1 MTTTPSTYIENQPQ
15 ADDAKAVEV
24 LAPMIDFPD
33 SNAQGVTPML
43 AQFLAVKDAHAD
55 CLLFYRMGDFYE
67 MFFRDAVEASKA
79 LDITLTK
86 RGKVEGQDVP
96 MCGVPVH
103 AAETY
108 LSRLIRQGF
117 RVAICEQSES
127 PEEAKKKGNKGPLR
141 RDVVRIVTP
150 GTLVED
156 EFLPPR
162 ENNFLI
168 ALGQSGG
175 ELALSWVDLST
186 GDFFVETVERDRLHD
201 TLARLSGAEL
211 IASDQPGADHGF
223 ADGATKGL
231 VGCVSLR
238 PARLF
243 SSQDGEKHLCA
254 LYGVATMDG
263 IASLSRADYAAAGA
277 LVQYLDQTQKGRP
290 LRLKP
295 IAKVT
300 SGAVME
306 IDPAS
311 RRSLEITRTL
321 SGQSNGS
328 LLSVIDQTITAAGGR
343 QLASR
348 IAAPLT
354 DIRRINQR
362 LDLVDAVMTEPMLGH
377 DLTDALSSM
386 PDLERA
392 LSRLSLGHG
401 GPRDVAA
408 LARGIEAGYRMSQAI
423 DQRQSDLIAAED
435 LAAMASILK
444 APLDLAAM
452 ITSVLSDDLP
462 LLARDGGFVRKGYHP
477 GLDDLKAMRD
487 ESRRLIAQ
495 LQMKYIDET
504 GIASLKIKHNNV
516 LGYHIDVR
524 TTHADKMLAMEGF
537 IHRQTT
543 AQAVRFTTTELADLE
558 REMSSAG
565 DRALALELEIFD
577 QLCRDV
583 LEHSDALMALAEAG
597 AALDVAVASAK
608 LAERRHYCRPE
619 LVDGRQFSITKGR
632 HPVVEHMLD
641 YDGGQPFIANDCQLH
656 DDDRIWLLTGPNMA
670 GKSTFLRQ
678 NALIALMAQSGFYV
692 PAETAT
698 IGVVDRLFCRVGA
711 SDDLATGRSTFMV
724 EMVET
729 ASILN
734 RSGQQAL
741 VILDEIGRGT
751 ATYDGLSLAWAVVE
765 HLHEVNGC
773 RALFATHYHEL
784 NGLDRSLKAL
794 SPHAMQVREW
804 QGDIVFLHEVAA
816 GGADKSYGI
825 HVARLAG
832 VPASVLKR
840 AEDVLT
846 SLTEENAPLMS
857 SKLDDLPLFSA
868 EVKPMISTPSPE
880 TPLTNYLDGLF
891 PDTMTPKDA
900 LDAIYAMRALMN
912 KSQD

>member
-1 MTTTPSTYIENQPQ
+1 MTPDQNITAEDCAEPV
-15 ADDAKAVEV
+15 AV
-24 LAPMIDFPD
+24 LPPMVDFPD
-33 SNAQGVTPML
+33 EKATGVTPML
-43 AQFLAVKDAHAD
+43 AQFLAVKNAHDD

-67 MFFRDAVEASKA
+67 MFFRDAVDAAAA

-86 RGKVEGQDVP
+86 RGKVEGRDVP

-103 AAETY
+103 AAESY
-108 LSRLIRQGF
+108 LSRLIRKGF
-117 RVAICEQSES
+117 RVAICEQTES
-127 PEEAKKKGNKGPLR
+127 PEEAKKNGNKGPLR

-150 GTLVED
+150 GTLIED

-168 ALGQSGG
+168 SLGQSGA
-175 ELALSWVDLST
+175 EMAIAWVDLST
-186 GDFFVETVERDRLHD
+186 GDLFVETVEKDRLQD

-211 IASDQPGADHGF
+211 IASDHPQADHGF
-223 ADGATKGL
+223 ADADPKGL

-243 SSQDGEKHLCA
+243 SSKDGEAHLCR
-254 LYGVATMDG
+254 LYNTATMDG
-263 IASLSRADYAAAGA
+263 IADLNRADFAAAGG
-277 LVQYLDQTQKGRP
+277 LVQYLDQTQKGRA

-295 IAKVT
+295 IVKVT

-321 SGQSNGS
+321 SGQTKGS
-328 LLSVIDQTITAAGGR
+328 LLSVIDVTTTAAGGR

-354 DIRRINQR
+354 DITAINQR
-362 LDLVDAVMTEPMLGH
+362 LDLVDAV
-377 DLTDALSSM
+377 LSDPVFGANLASGLDGM

-401 GPRDVAA
+401 GPRDIAA
-408 LARGIEAGYRMSQAI
+408 LGRGIAAGADMAMAI
-423 DQRQSDLIAAED
+423 ENRQSDLADLIASD
-435 LAAMASILK
+435 QLSAMADHLK
-444 APLDLAAM
+444 APFALAHQ
-452 ITSVLSDDLP
+452 ISTTLSDDLP
-462 LLARDGGFVRKGYHP
+462 LLARDGGFVRKGFHP

-495 LQMKYIDET
+495 LQMKYCEET
-504 GIASLKIKHNNV
+504 GIASLKVKHNNV

-524 TTHADKMLAMEGF
+524 NTHADKMMAMDGF

-543 AQAVRFTTTELADLE
+543 AQTVRFTTTELADLE

-565 DRALALELEIFD
+565 DRALALEVEIFE
-577 QLCRDV
+577 QLAADV
-583 LEHSDALMALAEAG
+583 LAQSTAIMRLAADAAS
-597 AALDVAVASAK
+597 LDVAVASAQ
-608 LAERRHYCRPE
+608 LAETRNYTRPE
-619 LVDGRQFSITKGR
+619 IETGRQFTITKGR
-632 HPVVEHMLD
+632 HPVVEHMLQQ
-641 YDGGQPFIANDCQLH
+641 DGGQPFIANDCQLH
-656 DDDRIWLLTGPNMA
+656 NDDRIWLLTGPNMA

-678 NALIALMAQSGFYV
+678 NALIAVMAQAGFYV
-692 PAETAT
+692 PAEKAV

-729 ASILN
+729 AAILN
-734 RSGQQAL
+734 RSGDHAL

-765 HLHEVNGC
+765 HLHEVNNC

-784 NGLDRSLKAL
+784 NGLQRSLPAL
-794 SPHAMQVREW
+794 SPHAMAVREW
-804 QGDIVFLHEVAA
+804 QGEIVFLHEVIA

-832 VPASVLKR
+832 VPASVLQR
-840 AEDVLT
+840 AEDVLN
-846 SLTEENAPLMS
+846 SLTEENSPLMS

-868 EVKPMISTPSPE
+868 ELPPPSAPAVDQ
-880 TPLTNYLDGLF
+880 PVVDHLKSLL
-891 PDTMTPKDA
+891 PDTMTPRQA
-900 LDAIYAMRALMN
+900 LDAIYAL
-912 KSQD
+912 QDLLHQKD

>member
-1 MTTTPSTYIENQPQ
+1 MALDQKTTPEPAEIPP
-15 ADDAKAVEV
+15 AD
-24 LAPMIDFPD
+24 LPPMVDFPD
-33 SNAQGVTPML
+33 QNASGVTPML
-43 AQFLAVKDAHAD
+43 AQFLAVKSAHDD

-67 MFFRDAVEASKA
+67 MFFRDAVDAAAA

-86 RGKVEGQDVP
+86 RGKVEGRDVP

-108 LSRLIRQGF
+108 LSRLIRKGF

-150 GTLVED
+150 GTLIED

-168 ALGQSGG
+168 SLGQSGQDM
-175 ELALSWVDLST
+175 ALSWVDLST
-186 GDFFVETVERDRLHD
+186 GDVFVETIDRDRLQD

-211 IASDQPGADHGF
+211 IASDQPDADHGF
-223 ADGATKGL
+223 ADADPKGL

-238 PARLF
+238 PARMF
-243 SSQDGEKHLCA
+243 SSKDGETHLCRV
-254 LYGVATMDG
+254 YNTATMDG
-263 IASLSRADYAAAGA
+263 IADLSRADYAAAGA
-277 LVQYLDQTQKGRP
+277 LVQYLDQTQKGRA

-295 IAKVT
+295 IIKVT
-300 SGAVME
+300 SGTVME

-321 SGQSNGS
+321 SGQTKGS
-328 LLSVIDQTITAAGGR
+328 LLSVIDTTLTAAGGR

-348 IAAPLT
+348 ISAPLT
-354 DIRRINQR
+354 DIAAINAR
-362 LDLVDAVMTEPMLGH
+362 LDLVEAVLSDPVLGGH
-377 DLTDALSSM
+377 LAEALQSM

-401 GPRDVAA
+401 GPRDLAA
-408 LARGIEAGYRMSQAI
+408 IGRGIMASSAMAEAI
-423 DQRQSDLIAAED
+423 EQRQSDLIAGD
-435 LAAMASILK
+435 QLAAMASHLK
-444 APLDLAAM
+444 APSDLSHQ
-452 ITSVLSDDLP
+452 INTTLSDDLP
-462 LLARDGGFVRKGYHP
+462 LLARDGGFVRKGFHS
-477 GLDDLKAMRD
+477 GLDDLKSMRD

-495 LQMKYIDET
+495 LQMKYIEET

-524 TTHADKMLAMEGF
+524 NTHGDKMMGMDGF

-543 AQAVRFTTTELADLE
+543 AQTVRFTTTELADLE

-565 DRALALELEIFD
+565 DRALALELEIFEALS
-577 QLCRDV
+577 QDV
-583 LEHSDALMALAEAG
+583 LAQSSAIMTLAADAASI
-597 AALDVAVASAK
+597 DVAVASAQ
-608 LAERRHYCRPE
+608 LAASKSYSRPE
-619 LVDGRQFSITKGR
+619 MTGDRRFNITKGR
-632 HPVVEHMLD
+632 HPVVEHMLSQT
-641 YDGGQPFIANDCQLH
+641 GEQPFIANNCALNE
-656 DDDRIWLLTGPNMA
+656 DDRIWLLTGPNMA

-678 NALIALMAQSGFYV
+678 NALIAVMAQAGFYV
-692 PAETAT
+692 PADKAV

-729 ASILN
+729 AAILN
-734 RSGQQAL
+734 RSGENAL

-765 HLHEVNGC
+765 HLHEVNAC

-784 NGLDRSLKAL
+784 NGLKRSLPAL
-794 SPHAMQVREW
+794 SPHAMAVREW
-804 QGDIVFLHEVAA
+804 QGEIVFMHEVIE

-832 VPASVLKR
+832 VPASVLSR
-840 AEDVLT
+840 AEDVLN
-846 SLTEENAPLMS
+846 SLTEENSPLMS
-857 SKLDDLPLFSA
+857 SKLDELPLFSA
-868 EVKPMISTPSPE
+868 DVPPPSAPPVDQPAVDFLK
-880 TPLTNYLDGLF
+880 TLL
-891 PDTMTPKDA
+891 PDTMTPKQA
-900 LDAIYAMRALMN
+900 LEAIYAM
-912 KSQD
+912 QDLLHDKDK